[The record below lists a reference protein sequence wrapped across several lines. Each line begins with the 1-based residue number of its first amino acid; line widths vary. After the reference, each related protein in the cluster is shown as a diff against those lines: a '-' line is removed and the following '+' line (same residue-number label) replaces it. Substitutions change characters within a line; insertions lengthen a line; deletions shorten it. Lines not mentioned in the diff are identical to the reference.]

1 MDDFYCA
8 DSARSNGS
16 SSHQY
21 DTGRSLPSDR
31 TNGTATNNGVGGV
44 GGGKDGA
51 NVLRGRCEGNYDDD
65 EVSTNGG
72 EDGRYGKAI
81 AVDKASSYWPR
92 SGYGGGGGGGG
103 GSAAR
108 GSSGGSA
115 TAEDSWSM
123 SLGRGFDDDTPSSSR
138 VGSSGRKPCSSRPGS
153 KNKARPSRRY
163 LVEQN
168 RLREEW

>member
-8 DSARSNGS
+8 DSARSSGS
-16 SSHQY
+16 SPHQY
-21 DTGRSLPSDR
+21 DNGRSLPSDR
-31 TNGTATNNGVGGV
+31 TNGTATNNGVGG
-44 GGGKDGA
+44 GQDGKNGA
-51 NVLRGRCEGNYDDD
+51 NALRGRCDGNYDDD
-65 EVSTNGG
+65 EASTNGG
-72 EDGRYGKAI
+72 EDGRCEKPI
-81 AVDKASSYWPR
+81 ATDKASSYWPR
-92 SGYGGGGGGGG
+92 SGYGGGGG

-123 SLGRGFDDDTPSSSR
+123 SLGRGYDDETPSSSR

-153 KNKARPSRRY
+153 QNKARPSRRY